1 MQVTDVSAGKRY
13 IGNIANPQLI
23 GRGWDKAL
31 YQVLPLMVT
40 MVGIGCAPGFAG
52 RKHQAVSTKQRVEA
66 VATGHEPL
74 SEEGGEHDPQLVT
87 TDTGI
92 LATYLTYGIQHETF
106 ILHMAPYVSLGLV
119 IGLTTMAKQTAGWR
133 YFHLAKPDQFRYYL
147 APGFFLMGMLKYSSA
162 RVIIKSRASLSN
174 REKARAFSNSL
185 TRFLSRAFSSW

>member
-40 MVGIGCAPGFAG
+40 MVGIGCAPGFAR

-106 ILHMAPYVSLGLV
+106 ILHMAPNVSLGLV
-119 IGLTTMAKQTAGWR
+119 IGLTTMAKQTAGQR
-133 YFHLAKPDQFRYYL
+133 NFQVALTDQFRYDL
-147 APGFFLMGMLKYSSA
+147 APDFFLIGMLKSSSA
-162 RVIIKSRASLSN
+162 RVIINSRASVSSL
-174 REKARAFSNSL
+174 EKD
-185 TRFLSRAFSSW
+185 RAFSSSLMRFFNWAFSSL

>member
-1 MQVTDVSAGKRY
+1 MPKAHPRARRNNTARHGQSGVSGPQIFTPSLISTAHGLWPAATPLKRGAEARKLSAQYPSTILWGISIRDQMQVTDVSAGKRY

-74 SEEGGEHDPQLVT
+74 P
-87 TDTGI
+87 
-92 LATYLTYGIQHETF
+92 
-106 ILHMAPYVSLGLV
+106 
-119 IGLTTMAKQTAGWR
+119 KR
-133 YFHLAKPDQFRYYL
+133 R
-147 APGFFLMGMLKYSSA
+147 
-162 RVIIKSRASLSN
+162 
-174 REKARAFSNSL
+174 
-185 TRFLSRAFSSW
+185 

>member
-40 MVGIGCAPGFAG
+40 MVGIGCAPGFAR

-119 IGLTTMAKQTAGWR
+119 IGLTTMAKQTAGQR
-133 YFHLAKPDQFRYYL
+133 NFQVALTDQFRYDL
-147 APGFFLMGMLKYSSA
+147 APDFFLIGMLKSSSA
-162 RVIIKSRASLSN
+162 RVIINSRASVSSL
-174 REKARAFSNSL
+174 EKD
-185 TRFLSRAFSSW
+185 RAFSSSLMRFFNWAFSSL

>member
-40 MVGIGCAPGFAG
+40 MVGIGCAPGFAR

-92 LATYLTYGIQHETF
+92 LATYFTYSNQQETI

-119 IGLTTMAKQTAGWR
+119 IGLTTMAKQTAGQR
-133 YFHLAKPDQFRYYL
+133 NYQVALTDQFRYDL
-147 APGFFLMGMLKYSSA
+147 APDFFLIGMLKSSSA
-162 RVIIKSRASLSN
+162 RVIINSRASVSSL
-174 REKARAFSNSL
+174 EKD
-185 TRFLSRAFSSW
+185 RAFSSSLMRFFNWAFSSL

>member
-162 RVIIKSRASLSN
+162 RVIIKSRASVSN
-174 REKARAFSNSL
+174 RGVCQN
-185 TRFLSRAFSSW
+185 

>member
-40 MVGIGCAPGFAG
+40 MVELVVPGFAG

-87 TDTGI
+87 TDTDPRHVSHVR
-92 LATYLTYGIQHETF
+92 YQHETF
-106 ILHMAPYVSLGLV
+106 ILHMAPNVSLGLV

-147 APGFFLMGMLKYSSA
+147 APGFF
-162 RVIIKSRASLSN
+162 
-174 REKARAFSNSL
+174 
-185 TRFLSRAFSSW
+185 

>member
-106 ILHMAPYVSLGLV
+106 ILHMAPNVSLGLV
-119 IGLTTMAKQTAGWR
+119 IGLTTMAKQTAGQR
-133 YFHLAKPDQFRYYL
+133 NFQVALTDQFRYDL
-147 APGFFLMGMLKYSSA
+147 APDFFLIGMLKSSSA
-162 RVIIKSRASLSN
+162 RVIINSRASVSSL
-174 REKARAFSNSL
+174 EKD
-185 TRFLSRAFSSW
+185 RAFSSSLMRFFNWVFSSL

>member
-1 MQVTDVSAGKRY
+1 MKVAPACRLFGHCRQAYYQSKADIGSHVKNERLMLDTVREIRGEDPGIGGYKLWIMLTAGKRY

-74 SEEGGEHDPQLVT
+74 P
-87 TDTGI
+87 
-92 LATYLTYGIQHETF
+92 
-106 ILHMAPYVSLGLV
+106 
-119 IGLTTMAKQTAGWR
+119 
-133 YFHLAKPDQFRYYL
+133 AKPGAQPIPTIVTISGRDR
-147 APGFFLMGMLKYSSA
+147 
-162 RVIIKSRASLSN
+162 KSVV
-174 REKARAFSNSL
+174 
-185 TRFLSRAFSSW
+185 